1 MESNNSIL
9 VLFLHPVHFY
19 ISSKF
24 LTRFSDPSRYHMIW
38 WLGWAYFM
46 YDMCTHLLRLA
57 HYPSDLYTIRI
68 QNVYFNLHLSLE
80 MELLVS
86 QGDLPSISESWCIC
100 TGYSILHI
108 IILTRTTKLRCQLRE
123 NYLIKINQF
132 WLWTIFICHK
142 LKFVLLWISNL
153 VTILWYCII
162 LYIVFYSECLIIQEL
177 KITQTYTFNI
187 AVQ

>member
-1 MESNNSIL
+1 MTCAPTCYAWHITHLIWILLGFKMSIL
-9 VLFLHPVHFY
+9 
-19 ISSKF
+19 
-24 LTRFSDPSRYHMIW
+24 
-38 WLGWAYFM
+38 
-46 YDMCTHLLRLA
+46 
-57 HYPSDLYTIRI
+57 
-68 QNVYFNLHLSLE
+68 NLHVSLE

-177 KITQTYTFNI
+177 KITQTYIFNI